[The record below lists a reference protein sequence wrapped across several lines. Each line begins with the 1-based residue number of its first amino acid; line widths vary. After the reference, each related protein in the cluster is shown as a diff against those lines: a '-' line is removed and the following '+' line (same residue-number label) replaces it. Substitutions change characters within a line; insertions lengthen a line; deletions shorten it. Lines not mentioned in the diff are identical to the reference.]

1 MARFLKARDLAARY
15 GWGRSKVYELA
26 RAGKIPVIR
35 VGAQFLIPE
44 DKLLAWEAANTV
56 DPLAADSAGK

>member
-1 MARFLKARDLAARY
+1 MATRFLKAREVALRY
-15 GWGRSKVYELA
+15 GCARTKIYELA

-56 DPLAADSAGK
+56 DPLAAGNN